1 MECAHI
7 KREEVVE
14 RYLTGSLG
22 PQERESFE
30 EHYFACEQCFAALQ
44 AHRALQ
50 AELSASAP
58 QIRAMPAPSPTA
70 WRWTAA
76 MATAAV
82 VILAVLGIRWGMK
95 SDLSPPAPPTQT
107 MQPGPAG
114 PSLAELARFDPPTY
128 TPAVLRGAQDEP
140 MRKFRVAMKNYQHG
154 DYARAITGLRE
165 AAKLN
170 PQDAGA
176 LFFLGVSYLLSGQTD
191 EGIAALQQSVALG
204 ETPYLEEAHY
214 YLAKAFLRKGDLAAA
229 RRELEEVVRLEG
241 DHKDEARRLLQ
252 QLAAL
257 GKDSP

>member
-1 MECAHI
+1 MECVHI

-22 PQERESFE
+22 PEERESFE

-44 AHRALQ
+44 AQRALQ

-58 QIRAMPAPSPTA
+58 QIRAMPAPNPTA

-95 SDLSPPAPPTQT
+95 PDLSPPAPPTQT

-140 MRKFRVAMKNYQHG
+140 MRKFRVAMKHYQQG
-154 DYARAITGLRE
+154 NYARAITGLRA

-170 PQDAGA
+170 PKDAGA

-191 EGIAALQQSVALG
+191 EGIAVLQQSVALG
-204 ETPYLEEAHY
+204 ETPYLEDAHH
-214 YLAKAFLRKGDLAAA
+214 YLAKAFLRKGDLEAA

-241 DHKDEARRLLQ
+241 DREDEARRLLQ

>member
-1 MECAHI
+1 MECAQT
-7 KREEVVE
+7 KREDVVE

-22 PQERESFE
+22 AGERESFE

-44 AHRALQ
+44 AQRALQ

-58 QIRAMPAPSPTA
+58 QIRVMPAPNPTA
-70 WRWTAA
+70 WRWTAV

-82 VILAVLGIRWGMK
+82 VILAVLGIRWGTK
-95 SDLSPPAPPTQT
+95 PDLSPPAPPTQT
-107 MQPGPAG
+107 MPGQAG

-140 MRKFRVAMKNYQHG
+140 MRKFRVGMKHYQQG

-170 PQDAGA
+170 PKDAGV

-191 EGIAALQQSVALG
+191 EGIAVLQQSVALG
-204 ETPYLEEAHY
+204 ETPYLEEAHH

>member
-30 EHYFACEQCFAALQ
+30 EHYFVCEQCFAALQ

-58 QIRAMPAPSPTA
+58 QIRAMPAPNPTA
-70 WRWTAA
+70 WRWAAA

-82 VILAVLGIRWGMK
+82 VILAVLGIRWGMRLG
-95 SDLSPPAPPTQT
+95 LSPPAPPTQT
-107 MQPGPAG
+107 MKPGPAG
-114 PSLAELARFDPPTY
+114 PSLAELARFDPPSY
-128 TPAVLRGAQDEP
+128 TPTVLRGAQDEA
-140 MRKFRVAMKNYQHG
+140 MRKFRGAMKHYQQG
-154 DYARAITGLRE
+154 DYARAITGLRA

-170 PQDAGA
+170 PKDPAA
-176 LFFLGVSYLLSGQTD
+176 LFFLGVSHLLANQTD
-191 EGIAALQQSVALG
+191 EGIAVLQQCVALG
-204 ETPYLEEAHY
+204 DTLYVEEVHY
-214 YLAKAFLRKGDLAAA
+214 YLVKAFLRKGDLAAA
-229 RRELEEVVRLEG
+229 RRELEQVVRLEG
-241 DHKDEARRLLQ
+241 DHEDEARRLLQ

>member
-1 MECAHI
+1 MECDHI
-7 KREEVVE
+7 KHEEVVE

-30 EHYFACEQCFAALQ
+30 DHYFACEQCFAALQ
-44 AHRALQ
+44 AQRALQ

-58 QIRAMPAPSPTA
+58 QIRAMPAPNPTA

-76 MATAAV
+76 MAMAAV
-82 VILAVLGIRWGMK
+82 VLLAVFGIRWGMK
-95 SDLSPPAPPTQT
+95 PGLSPPAPPTQT

-140 MRKFRVAMKNYQHG
+140 MRKFRVAMKHYQRG
-154 DYARAITGLRE
+154 DYAGAISGLRE

-170 PQDAGA
+170 PKDAGA
-176 LFFLGVSYLLSGQTD
+176 LFFLGVSYLLSDKTD
-191 EGIAALQQSVALG
+191 EGIAALQQSVALAD
-204 ETPYLEEAHY
+204 TPYLEEAHY

-241 DHKDEARRLLQ
+241 DHEDEARRLLQ
-252 QLAAL
+252 QVAAL

>member
-1 MECAHI
+1 MECAQI

-14 RYLTGSLG
+14 RYLTGSLD
-22 PQERESFE
+22 PEERESFE

-44 AHRALQ
+44 VHRALQ

-58 QIRAMPAPSPTA
+58 QIRAMPAPNPTA

-76 MATAAV
+76 MVTAAV

-95 SDLSPPAPPTQT
+95 PLLSPSAPPTQGR
-107 MQPGPAG
+107 QPGPAG
-114 PSLAELARFDPPTY
+114 PSLAELARFDPPSY
-128 TPAVLRGAQDEP
+128 TSAVLRGAQDEA
-140 MRKFRVAMKNYQHG
+140 MRKFRVAMKNYQRG
-154 DYARAITGLRE
+154 DYARAISGLRE

-170 PQDAGA
+170 PKDAGA

-204 ETPYLEEAHY
+204 NTPYLEEAHH
-214 YLAKAFLRKGDLAAA
+214 YLAKAFLRKGDPAAA

-241 DHKDEARRLLQ
+241 DHEDEARRLLQ

>member
-1 MECAHI
+1 MECARI
-7 KREEVVE
+7 KYEEVVE
-14 RYLTGSLG
+14 RYLTGSLD

-58 QIRAMPAPSPTA
+58 QIRAMRDPNPTV

-82 VILAVLGIRWGMK
+82 VVLVVLGIRWGMK
-95 SDLSPPAPPTQT
+95 PNLSPSAPPTQT
-107 MQPGPAG
+107 MQPRPTG

-128 TPAVLRGAQDEP
+128 TPTILRGVQDEP
-140 MRKFRVAMKNYQHG
+140 KRKFRAAMKNYQHA
-154 DYARAITGLRE
+154 DYAGAITGLRE

-170 PQDAGA
+170 PRDAGA

-191 EGIAALQQSVALG
+191 EGIAALQQCAALG

-214 YLAKAFLRKGDLAAA
+214 YLAEGLLSNGNLAAA
-229 RRELEEVVRLEG
+229 QRELKEVVRLEG
-241 DHKDEARRLLQ
+241 DHEDTARRLLQ

-257 GKDSP
+257 AKDSP

>member
-1 MECAHI
+1 MECAQI

-50 AELSASAP
+50 AELSASGP
-58 QIRAMPAPSPTA
+58 QIRAMPAPNPTA

-95 SDLSPPAPPTQT
+95 PDLSPPAPPTQT

-128 TPAVLRGAQDEP
+128 TPAVLRGAQDEA
-140 MRKFRVAMKNYQHG
+140 MRKFRAAMKHYRQG
-154 DYARAITGLRE
+154 EYARAITGLRE

-170 PQDAGA
+170 PKDAGA

-191 EGIAALQQSVALG
+191 DGIAALQQSVALG
-204 ETPYLEEAHY
+204 DTPYLEDAHY
-214 YLAKAFLRKGDLAAA
+214 YLAKAFLHKNDLAGAEAELQKTVQLKGDLESKAQ
-229 RRELEEVVRLEG
+229 EL
-241 DHKDEARRLLQ
+241 AQ
-252 QLAAL
+252 AIQAL
-257 GKDSP
+257 HRPSH